1 MTITF
6 TYLGLLIFSAVCAV
20 GGLLIG
26 KWIWEKDEE

>member
-1 MTITF
+1 MITITF
-6 TYLGLLIFSAVCAV
+6 LGLFIFSAVSAT